1 MVRWCAQSEF
11 LEVSDTF
18 NIGFLFLRPSK
29 ENNMLP
35 PPHPPLR
42 GAKLCVVKTQRKAK
56 QAETL
61 TQDYIITRKLLA
73 WSLPHTS
80 LFFSSVVLISWL

>member
-1 MVRWCAQSEF
+1 MLSVSETKERKHYAF
-11 LEVSDTF
+11 TF
-18 NIGFLFLRPSK
+18 P
-29 ENNMLP
+29 
-35 PPHPPLR
+35 R

-73 WSLPHTS
+73 G
-80 LFFSSVVLISWL
+80 LFTIHLSALV

>member
-1 MVRWCAQSEF
+1 
-11 LEVSDTF
+11 
-18 NIGFLFLRPSK
+18 
-29 ENNMLP
+29 MLLP
-35 PPHPPLR
+35 TPR

-73 WSLPHTS
+73 WSLHS
-80 LFFSSVVLISWL
+80 LSLSFSQCSVTLISWL